1 MGMSTKNKSGIEFP
15 SVLPSART
23 IEYPANRTIF
33 SQEDR
38 CTDVHY
44 IAMGV
49 VKLML
54 VSRRGRSGILGF
66 LGAGDF
72 FGEGC
77 ISGRASYLTS
87 AIALV
92 PTTVNVVKQK
102 QMIEILEKEPAVC
115 SRFIKYLLARNHR
128 IEEDLID
135 HLFNSC
141 ERRLAR
147 TLLLLAQYD
156 RGSTEALV
164 LERIT
169 HDTLAEMVGSTRSR
183 VSVFMNKFRRQGFIH
198 YTRADGLKIYRSLSK
213 VLEE

>member
-1 MGMSTKNKSGIEFP
+1 MASTKKGGIDFP
-15 SVLPSART
+15 SVLPSTRT
-23 IEYPANRTIF
+23 IEYPAKGTIF
-33 SQEDR
+33 SQEER

-44 IAMGV
+44 IKMGV

-54 VSRRGRSGILGF
+54 VSGRGRAGILGF
-66 LGAGDF
+66 LGPGDF

-92 PTTVNVVKQK
+92 PTTVNVIKQK
-102 QMIEILEKEPAVC
+102 QMIHILEKEPEVC
-115 SRFIKYLLARNHR
+115 ARFIRYLLARNHR

-156 RGSTEALV
+156 KGSTEALV
-164 LERIT
+164 LSQVT
-169 HDTLAEMVGSTRSR
+169 HDTLADMVGATRSR
-183 VSVFMNKFRRQGFIH
+183 VSVFMNKFRRLGFIH
-198 YTRADGLKIYRSLSK
+198 YTRTGSLKIYHSLSRI
-213 VLEE
+213 LEE

>member
-1 MGMSTKNKSGIEFP
+1 MSKTNPCEVEFP
-15 SVLPSART
+15 ASLPLART
-23 IEYPANRTIF
+23 IEYPANGTIF
-33 SQEDR
+33 SQEDK

-44 IAMGV
+44 IKMGV

-54 VSRRGRSGILGF
+54 VSRRGKSGILGF
-66 LGAGDF
+66 LGTGDF

-77 ISGRASYLTS
+77 ITGRASYLTS
-87 AIALV
+87 AVALV
-92 PTTVNVVKQK
+92 PTTVNVVGQK
-102 QMIEILEKEPAVC
+102 KMVEILGKDPAIC
-115 SRFIKYLLARNHR
+115 SRFINYLLARNHR

-156 RGSTEALV
+156 KGSTEALV
-164 LERIT
+164 LAQIT
-169 HDTLAEMVGSTRSR
+169 QDTLAEMVGTTRSR
-183 VSVFMNKFRRQGFIH
+183 VSVFMNKFRKLGFIH
-198 YTRADGLKIYRSLSK
+198 YTRTGGLKIYQSLSR

>member
-1 MGMSTKNKSGIEFP
+1 MKSKKISGIDFP
-15 SVLPSART
+15 SVLPSARE
-23 IEYPANRTIF
+23 IEYPPNATIF
-33 SQEDR
+33 SQEER

-44 IAMGV
+44 IKMGV

-54 VSRRGRSGILGF
+54 VSRRGRCGILGF
-66 LGAGDF
+66 LGPGDF

-92 PTTVNVVKQK
+92 PTLVNVVKQK
-102 QMIEILEKEPAVC
+102 QMIEILEKEPQVC
-115 SRFIKYLLARNHR
+115 ARFIRYLLARNHR

-156 RGSTEALV
+156 KGSTEELV
-164 LERIT
+164 LAHIT
-169 HDTLAEMVGSTRSR
+169 HDTLADMVGSTRSR
-183 VSVFMNKFRRQGFIH
+183 VSVFMNKFRRLGFIH
-198 YTRADGLKIYRSLSK
+198 YTRTGGLKIYRSLSK

>member
-1 MGMSTKNKSGIEFP
+1 MRTKKKTGIDFP
-15 SVLPSART
+15 SILPSARE
-23 IEYPANRTIF
+23 IEYPPDATIF

-44 IAMGV
+44 IKMGV

-66 LGAGDF
+66 LGPGDF

-92 PTTVNVVKQK
+92 PTLVNVVKQK
-102 QMIEILEKEPAVC
+102 QMIEILEKEPQVC
-115 SRFIKYLLARNHR
+115 ARFIRYLLARNHR

-156 RGSTEALV
+156 KGSTEELV
-164 LERIT
+164 LSHIT
-169 HDTLAEMVGSTRSR
+169 HDTLADMVGSTRSR
-183 VSVFMNKFRRQGFIH
+183 VSAFMSKFRRLGFIH
-198 YTRADGLKIYRSLSK
+198 YTRTGGLKIYRSLST

>member
-1 MGMSTKNKSGIEFP
+1 MRTKQKNGIDFP
-15 SVLPSART
+15 SILPSAREL
-23 IEYPANRTIF
+23 EYPPDATIF

-44 IAMGV
+44 IRTGV

-92 PTTVNVVKQK
+92 PTLVNVVKQE
-102 QMIEILEKEPAVC
+102 QMIEILEKEPQVC
-115 SRFIKYLLARNHR
+115 ARFIRYLLARNHR

-156 RGSTEALV
+156 KGSTEELV
-164 LERIT
+164 LSHIT

-183 VSVFMNKFRRQGFIH
+183 VSAFMSKFRRLGFIH
-198 YTRADGLKIYRSLSK
+198 YTRTGGLKIYRSLSA

>member
-1 MGMSTKNKSGIEFP
+1 VTSTNKSGIDFP
-15 SVLPSART
+15 AVLPSART
-23 IEYPANRTIF
+23 IEYPASSTIF
-33 SQEDR
+33 SQEER

-44 IAMGV
+44 IKMGV

-66 LGAGDF
+66 LGPGDF

-87 AIALV
+87 AISLV
-92 PTTVNVVKQK
+92 PTIVNVVKHK
-102 QMIEILEKEPAVC
+102 QMIQILEKEPEVC

-156 RGSTEALV
+156 KGSTEELV
-164 LERIT
+164 LSQIT

-183 VSVFMNKFRRQGFIH
+183 VNVFMNKFRKLGFIH
-198 YTRADGLKIYRSLSK
+198 YTRSGGLKIYRSLAR

>member
-1 MGMSTKNKSGIEFP
+1 VTSTNKSGIDFP
-15 SVLPSART
+15 AALPSART
-23 IEYPANRTIF
+23 IEYPANATIF
-33 SQEDR
+33 SQEER

-44 IAMGV
+44 IKMGV

-66 LGAGDF
+66 LGPGDF

-87 AIALV
+87 AISLV

-102 QMIEILEKEPAVC
+102 QMIQILEKEPEVC

-141 ERRLAR
+141 KRRLAR

-156 RGSTEALV
+156 KGSTEELV
-164 LERIT
+164 LSQIT

-183 VSVFMNKFRRQGFIH
+183 VNMFMNKFRKLGFIH
-198 YTRADGLKIYRSLSK
+198 YTRSGGLKIYQSLSR

>member
-1 MGMSTKNKSGIEFP
+1 MSSTNKSRINFP
-15 SVLPSART
+15 ALLPSART
-23 IEYPANRTIF
+23 VEYPANRTIF
-33 SQEDR
+33 SQGER

-44 IAMGV
+44 IKMGV

-66 LGAGDF
+66 LGPGDF

-87 AIALV
+87 AVALV

-115 SRFIKYLLARNHR
+115 ARFITYLLARNHR

-156 RGSTEALV
+156 KGSTEALV
-164 LERIT
+164 LSRIT
-169 HDTLAEMVGSTRSR
+169 HDTLAEMVGATRSR
-183 VSVFMNKFRRQGFIH
+183 VSVFMNKFRKLGFIH
-198 YTRADGLKIYRSLSK
+198 YTRTGGLKIYRSLAT
-213 VLEE
+213 VLED

>member
-1 MGMSTKNKSGIEFP
+1 
-15 SVLPSART
+15 
-23 IEYPANRTIF
+23 
-33 SQEDR
+33 
-38 CTDVHY
+38 
-44 IAMGV
+44 MGV

-54 VSRRGRSGILGF
+54 VSKRGRSGILGF
-66 LGAGDF
+66 LGPGDF

-147 TLLLLAQYD
+147 TLLLLAHYD
-156 RGSTEALV
+156 KGSTEALV
-164 LERIT
+164 LSQIT
-169 HDTLAEMVGSTRSR
+169 HDTLADMVGATRSR
-183 VSVFMNKFRRQGFIH
+183 VSVFMNKFRRLGFIH
-198 YTRADGLKIYRSLSK
+198 YTRTGGLKIYHSLSR

>member
-1 MGMSTKNKSGIEFP
+1 MSSKNQSGIDFP
-15 SVLPSART
+15 SVLPSVRE
-23 IEYPANRTIF
+23 IEYPANGTIF

-44 IAMGV
+44 IKTGV

-66 LGAGDF
+66 LGPGDF

-92 PTTVNVVKQK
+92 PTLVNVVKQK
-102 QMIEILEKEPAVC
+102 QMIEILEKEPQVC
-115 SRFIKYLLARNHR
+115 ARFIRYLLARNHR

-156 RGSTEALV
+156 KGSTEELV
-164 LERIT
+164 LSQIT

-183 VSVFMNKFRRQGFIH
+183 VSVFMSKFRRLGFIH
-198 YTRADGLKIYRSLSK
+198 YTRTGGLKIYRSLTQ

>member
-1 MGMSTKNKSGIEFP
+1 MSSKTKSGIDFP
-15 SVLPSART
+15 SVLPSARE
-23 IEYPANRTIF
+23 IEYPAKGTIF

-44 IAMGV
+44 IKTGV

-66 LGAGDF
+66 LGPGDF

-92 PTTVNVVKQK
+92 PTLVNVVKQK
-102 QMIEILEKEPAVC
+102 QMIEILEKEPQVC
-115 SRFIKYLLARNHR
+115 ARFIRYLLARNHR

-147 TLLLLAQYD
+147 ALLLLAQYD
-156 RGSTEALV
+156 KGSTEELI
-164 LERIT
+164 LSQIT

-183 VSVFMNKFRRQGFIH
+183 VSVFMSKFRKLGFIH
-198 YTRADGLKIYRSLSK
+198 YTRTGGLKIYRSLSQ

>member
-1 MGMSTKNKSGIEFP
+1 MNSTNKNGINF
-15 SVLPSART
+15 SLALPSART
-23 IEYPANRTIF
+23 IEYPATRTIF

-44 IAMGV
+44 IKMGV

-54 VSRRGRSGILGF
+54 VSKRGRSGILGF
-66 LGAGDF
+66 LGPGDF

-156 RGSTEALV
+156 KGSTQALV
-164 LERIT
+164 LSQIT
-169 HDTLAEMVGSTRSR
+169 QDTLADMVGATRSR
-183 VSVFMNKFRRQGFIH
+183 VSVFMNKFRKLGFIH
-198 YTRADGLKIYRSLSK
+198 YRRTGGLKIYHSLSR

>member
-1 MGMSTKNKSGIEFP
+1 MTAKKKSDINF
-15 SVLPSART
+15 SSLLPSSRT
-23 IEYPANRTIF
+23 IEYPADGTIF
-33 SQEDR
+33 VQEDR

-44 IAMGV
+44 IKHGV

-66 LGAGDF
+66 LGKGDF

-77 ISGRASYLTS
+77 IGGRASYLTS

-92 PTTVNVVKQK
+92 PTTVNVVRQK
-102 QMIEILEKEPAVC
+102 QMLEILGKEPQVC
-115 SRFIKYLLARNHR
+115 SRFINYLLSRNHR

-135 HLFNSC
+135 HLFNSS

-156 RGSTEALV
+156 KGGTEALV
-164 LERIT
+164 LQQIT
-169 HDTLAEMVGSTRSR
+169 HDTLAEMIGTTRSR
-183 VSVFMNKFRRQGFIH
+183 VNVFMNKFRKLGFIH
-198 YTRADGLKIYRSLSK
+198 YNRTGQLKVYQSLAT